1 MLTVS
6 EREELSDIVW
16 TSMSA
21 EKHSLEHAIVLLVGR
36 IEELE
41 YNLSNH
47 RHTEVVR
54 F

>member
-16 TSMSA
+16 TNMGA
-21 EKHSLEHAIVLLVGR
+21 EKHSLERAIVLLVGR

-41 YNLSNH
+41 YNLSKH
-47 RHTEVVR
+47 GHAEVVR